1 VSDTAETARELV
13 AVDSPPAPASV
24 RLDGDTP
31 RCVGAWTVAGIQGL
45 SGRLAGLPWPQGSV
59 MLDGGGIDALDTAG
73 ALVLIDT
80 VAELRERGCNVGL
93 SGLRPS
99 HQSLLDLVSE
109 HVQTVREAAA
119 AEPNQPWLARVGQGT
134 VARFSE
140 GGNFLAFIGETTVVM
155 LGSLLRPWR
164 IRWTALAVVVQ
175 NAGLTALPIV
185 GLLTFLI
192 GVVIAY
198 QGGTL
203 LSTYGANIFIV
214 DLVAIAMVRELAPLL
229 AAIIVAGR
237 TGSAFTAQIG
247 TMNVTEE
254 VDALRTI
261 GINPFEIL
269 VLPKVLGLMISL
281 PLLSIFADV
290 MSVFG
295 GMVVAKFLLG
305 VDFGIFLDRVPEV
318 VSGIS
323 FVYGLA
329 KTPVFAAIIAG
340 VGCYQGFKVSGG
352 ADSVGRQTT
361 QSVVQSIFLVIIAN
375 ALFAVAIGGRGLYD

>member
-1 VSDTAETARELV
+1 MSASTVTDPGSVGDVSADPAEIVLEDAGL
-13 AVDSPPAPASV
+13 
-24 RLDGDTP
+24 
-31 RCVGAWTVAGIQGL
+31 RCRGHWTVSGIAGL
-45 SGRLAGLPWPQGSV
+45 EGRLSHLSWPTGTLA
-59 MLDGGGIDALDTAG
+59 LDGGEITLLDTAG

-80 VAELRERGCNVGL
+80 VEKLKDQGHEVQLVGL
-93 SGLRPS
+93 HPH
-99 HQSLLDLVSE
+99 HQALLDLVEE
-109 HVQTVREAAA
+109 HATTAREGTAPTSN
-119 AEPNQPWLARVGQGT
+119 EPWLARLGEHTMAGC
-134 VARFSE
+134 ADSLRFV
-140 GGNFLAFIGETTVVM
+140 AFIGETTVV
-155 LGSLLRPWR
+155 LLRLLLKPWR

-175 NAGLTALPIV
+175 NAGLMALPIV

-203 LSTYGANIFIV
+203 LGTYGANIFIV

-261 GINPFEIL
+261 GIDPFEIL
-269 VLPKVLGLMISL
+269 VLPKILGLMIAL
-281 PLLSIFADV
+281 PLLSIYADV

-295 GMVVAKFLLG
+295 GMVVAKLLLG
-305 VDFGIFLDRVPEV
+305 VNFTVFVERIPEV
-318 VSGIS
+318 VSGVS

-340 VGCYQGFKVSGG
+340 VGCYQGFRVSGG

-361 QSVVQSIFLVIIAN
+361 QSVVQAIFLVIVAN

>member
-1 VSDTAETARELV
+1 MNL
-13 AVDSPPAPASV
+13 ASISA
-24 RLDGDTP
+24 DGEQF
-31 RCVGAWTVAGIQGL
+31 RCEGVWTVAGIEGLEKRLQGF
-45 SGRLAGLPWPQGSV
+45 SWPTGTV
-59 MLDGGGIDALDTAG
+59 VLDGSTIERLDTAG

-80 VAELRERGCNVGL
+80 VVKLRQEQRNARVVGL
-93 SGLRPS
+93 KPP
-99 HQSLLDLVSE
+99 HQALLDLVSE
-109 HVQTVREAAA
+109 HAATVRNPPSSDPEL
-119 AEPNQPWLARVGQGT
+119 PWLARLGKGT
-134 VARFSE
+134 VTQYQD
-140 GGNFLAFIGETTVVM
+140 GQQFLAFVGQTTVVT
-155 LGSLLRPWR
+155 LRSLLQPWR
-164 IRWTALAVVVQ
+164 IRWKALAVVVQ

-192 GVVIAY
+192 GVVIAH

-203 LSTYGANIFIV
+203 LATYGANIFIV

-247 TMNVTEE
+247 TMKVTEE
-254 VDALRTI
+254 LDALRTI
-261 GINPFEIL
+261 GIDPFEIL
-269 VLPKVLGLMISL
+269 VLPRVLGLIIAL
-281 PLLSIFADV
+281 PLLSIYADV

-305 VDFGIFLDRVPEV
+305 VDFTVFINRVPEV
-318 VSGIS
+318 VSGVS

-340 VGCYQGFKVSGG
+340 VGCYQGFQVGAG

-375 ALFAVAIGGRGLYD
+375 ALFAVAIGGRGLYE